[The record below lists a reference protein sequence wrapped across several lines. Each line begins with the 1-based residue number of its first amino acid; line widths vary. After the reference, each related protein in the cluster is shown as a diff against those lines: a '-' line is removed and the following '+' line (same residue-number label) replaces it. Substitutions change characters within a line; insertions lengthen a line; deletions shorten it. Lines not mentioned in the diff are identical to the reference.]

1 MLPLQYFSSVDLYLV
16 ILNAINILYPFTIN
30 LDPYIKKIIR
40 EYQNQQDM
48 FGFSP
53 SDGKSAMT
61 SAKNSPLEWML
72 NVQMANRNLSHGIK
86 MARSISMTRL
96 QLVPEHFRDL
106 ALSSLVVGQV
116 CELILSIHGMMD
128 RNKEA
133 YSQTVIQQNIN
144 GKVLAN
150 CDLAELR
157 QTMKMIFG
165 DWELFKVVLTEMR
178 ELEAESKMSPHPC
191 NIQSKKSD
199 LINLTQNNSALEQMV
214 LEKEAMSGLVSGIS
228 EEARVDMEM
237 VVEDR
242 DNGGKQSERIYLEA
256 SGRHMSRSIPK
267 LAVTTAEDAEPSSS
281 LTVTTS
287 RDKRSRERS
296 LVRRQ
301 RSKSECPKE
310 FDEKD
315 EHELSL
321 PFLADG
327 TNRNNSTF

>member
-1 MLPLQYFSSVDLYLV
+1 
-16 ILNAINILYPFTIN
+16 
-30 LDPYIKKIIR
+30 
-40 EYQNQQDM
+40 
-48 FGFSP
+48 
-53 SDGKSAMT
+53 
-61 SAKNSPLEWML
+61 
-72 NVQMANRNLSHGIK
+72 
-86 MARSISMTRL
+86 MTRL

-106 ALSSLVVGQV
+106 DLSSLVVGQV

-178 ELEAESKMSPHPC
+178 ELEAESKMSPHPS
-191 NIQSKKSD
+191 NIRSKKSE

-214 LEKEAMSGLVSGIS
+214 LEKEAMSGLVSGIN

-237 VVEDR
+237 EMVLEDR

-267 LAVTTAEDAEPSSS
+267 LVVTTAEDAELSSS

-315 EHELSL
+315 EHDLSL

-327 TNRNNSTF
+327 SNSKF